1 MDKKIIKLTLFTAI
15 MCISFST
22 HGQSVSG
29 NISDQDF
36 PLPGVNIIVKGTPN
50 GTTSDLDGNY
60 ILSKIKTGDI
70 LLFSFIG
77 YKSQEVVYK
86 GQNPLNIIMVEDTGT
101 LDEVVILGYGS
112 SSKRENTSAISTI
125 KGKDIVSTVASNPTT
140 ALQGKLTGIQV
151 ESFGGQPGGSA
162 NVFIRGINSLSNA
175 DPLYIID
182 GLFVDNMDY
191 VNPNDIEDLSVLKDA
206 AAAAIYGSRA
216 ANGVV
221 LIKTKHGK
229 KNRALSVTFNSR
241 TGVDSPSRELDF
253 IDGQQYTNYL
263 NQRFENDGDAT
274 RVSWNGVST
283 DWQKESLQAALLQ
296 EYGISISG
304 GSENSSYFASLNYFE
319 QDGILVGSGFRR
331 TNARFNTAHTLGK
344 FKITQSLGITEGR
357 LQENN
362 WYGFDGTTAPTIA
375 RRNSNFEGGFDGPT
389 SDIHGPG
396 GVNQFGLASLEDNLE
411 TTRTLFTS
419 LKIDYEL
426 TKELTLSTNFGLDYR
441 NRRNYQFTPTYL
453 MTSLDPASRIDPVRN
468 FNEFND
474 LTDFTTNDVNMLF
487 EPTITYDKK
496 FDDKHKLNVVLG
508 HTRFI
513 ESQDSNG
520 LYGEGTPA
528 NTIRV
533 SSALTNVV
541 QALGERNKAALL
553 SYFGRLNYNYDN
565 KYLFSA
571 TLRRDES
578 SRFSEANRVGYFP
591 AFSGA
596 WNITSEDF
604 WKLESINFL
613 KLRVSYGELGSYPDQ
628 FYPTQAVFLANQSNT
643 SFGGGLATGLA
654 QTTLADENLV
664 WETTKTF
671 DVGIDMAFLD
681 NKIKFTA
688 DYYTKNVED
697 ALVPINVPSTAGV
710 SLPVTRN
717 AGTLVNNGF
726 EFDLSFN
733 ESEGDFTYTIGT
745 NFSFNLKN
753 EAKDVPA
760 TILGPGVDEDLR
772 VVNRTQANSPVGAF
786 YGWVVEEKV
795 NPTTGDFVRVDTNGD
810 GTVDD
815 ADRTIIGDPT
825 PDFTYG
831 LNLSGAYKNLDISLN
846 FNGVQGNEIYN
857 LGRYYNILW
866 QDGGKLSEVLN
877 SWTPTNTD
885 TNIPRATVADPAGNK
900 APSSFFVEDGS
911 YFRLKNIELGYSF
924 KEDKLGVDWI
934 NDLRLS
940 FNVQNVFVITN
951 YSGYDPDVASTNG
964 GRANLNSGVPG
975 LRSNVNPLLGRGLDA
990 RSYPNARTFS
1000 LGVQVTF

>member
-1 MDKKIIKLTLFTAI
+1 MKFMLFTTIIFIGFKTNA
-15 MCISFST
+15 
-22 HGQSVSG
+22 QSVSG
-29 NISDQDF
+29 TVSDKDF
-36 PLPGVNIIVKGTPN
+36 PLPGVNIVVKGTQN

-60 ILSKIKTGDI
+60 TLNKVKTGDVI
-70 LLFSFIG
+70 LFSFIG
-77 YKSQEVVYK
+77 FKSQEVIFK
-86 GQNPLNIIMVEDTGT
+86 DQNPLNIVMVEDTGT

-125 KGKDIVSTVASNPTT
+125 KGKDIMNTIASNPTT

-151 ESFGGQPGGSA
+151 ESSGGQPGGSA

-175 DPLYIID
+175 DPLYIVD

-191 VNPNDIEDLSVLKDA
+191 INPNDIEDLSVLKDA

-229 KNRALSVTFNSR
+229 KNRSLSVTFNSR
-241 TGVDSPSRELDF
+241 TGIDTPSKKLDF
-253 IDGQQYTNYL
+253 INGEQYTNYL
-263 NQRFENDGDAT
+263 NQRFENDGEAT
-274 RVSWNGVST
+274 RVNWNGVNT
-283 DWQKESLQAALLQ
+283 DWQEESLKSALLQ
-296 EYGISISG
+296 EYGVSISG
-304 GSENSSYFASLNYFE
+304 GGENSSYFGSLNHFE
-319 QDGILVGSGFRR
+319 QDGILIGSGFRR
-331 TNARFNTAHTLGK
+331 TNARFNSTHTLGK
-344 FKITQSLGITEGR
+344 FKITQSLGLAEGR

-375 RRNSNFEGGFDGPT
+375 RRNPNFEGGFDGPT

-419 LKIDYEL
+419 LKVDYEL
-426 TKELTLSTNFGLDYR
+426 SEELTLSSNFGLDYR

-453 MTSLDPASRIDPVRN
+453 MTSIDPASRIDPVRN

-474 LTDFTTNDVNMLF
+474 LTDFRVNDVNLLF

-496 FDDKHKLNVVLG
+496 FNEKHKLNVVLG
-508 HTRFI
+508 HTRFV

-541 QALGERNKAALL
+541 QAIGERNKAALL
-553 SYFGRLNYNYDN
+553 SYFGRVNYNYDN

-578 SRFSEANRVGYFP
+578 SRFSEVNRVGYFP

-596 WNITSEDF
+596 WNVTSEEF
-604 WKLESINFL
+604 WKSETINFL

-671 DVGIDMAFLD
+671 DVGVDMAFLD

-717 AGTLVNNGF
+717 AGTLVNDGF
-726 EFDLSFN
+726 EFDLSYN
-733 ESEGDFTYTIGT
+733 KSEGDFTYTIAT

-795 NPTTGDFVRVDTNGD
+795 DPTTGDFVRVDTNGD
-810 GTVDD
+810 GAVDD

-831 LNLSGAYKNLDISLN
+831 LNFNGAYKNLDFSLN

-877 SWTPTNTD
+877 AWTPTNTD

-911 YFRLKNIELGYSF
+911 YFRLKNIEIGYSL
-924 KEDKLGVDWI
+924 KKDKLGVDWI

-940 FNVQNVFVITN
+940 FNVQNVFVITD

-975 LRSNVNPLLGRGLDA
+975 LRANVNPLLGRGLDA
-990 RSYPNARTFS
+990 RSYPNSRTFS